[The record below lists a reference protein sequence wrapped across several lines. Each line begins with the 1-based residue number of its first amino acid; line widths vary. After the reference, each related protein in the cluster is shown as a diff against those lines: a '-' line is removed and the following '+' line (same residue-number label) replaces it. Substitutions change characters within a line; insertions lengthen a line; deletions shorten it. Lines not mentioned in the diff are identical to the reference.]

1 MSVRFYQQSFVRDEW
16 AVEEVQEDLNNG
28 GQEVRQKGGPTLI
41 EKNSPTTVELT
52 KEKKGS

>member
-16 AVEEVQEDLNNG
+16 AVEEAQEDLNNG